1 MKYTAEIEVRFS
13 DFDAYG
19 HVNNAVYCTYL
30 ETARLK
36 FLKEHAL
43 PSFSA
48 DSHPLFVVAKA
59 ECEYKKPINP
69 ADRVF
74 VSISVSNIGNSS
86 FTLLYNIHDNS
97 NKLFAICKTIVVSL
111 EQKEQK
117 PSQLPKGFVSLLKKF
132 T

>member
-1 MKYTAEIEVRFS
+1 MRYTTEIEVRFS

-19 HVNNAVYCTYL
+19 HVNNAIYFTYL

-36 FLKEHAL
+36 FLKEHTL
-43 PSFSA
+43 PSFSV
-48 DSHPLFVVAKA
+48 DTHPLFVIAKA

-69 ADRVF
+69 SDRVF
-74 VSISVSNIGNSS
+74 VSVSIENIGSSS
-86 FTLLYNIHDNS
+86 FTLLYSIHNEND
-97 NKLFAICKTIVVSL
+97 KIFATGKTIVVSL

-117 PSQLPKGFVSLLKKF
+117 PLKLPEEFVRLLKKF

>member
-1 MKYTAEIEVRFS
+1 MKYTTEIEVRFS

-48 DSHPLFVVAKA
+48 NTRPLFVIAKA
-59 ECEYKKPINP
+59 ECEYKAAINP

-74 VSISVSNIGNSS
+74 VSIGVEKIGNSS
-86 FTLLYNIHDNS
+86 FTLLYNIHDDRD
-97 NKLFAICKTIVVSL
+97 KLFAVCKTIVVSL

-117 PSQLPKGFVSLLKKF
+117 PSQLSEEFVSLLKKF
-132 T
+132 A